1 MTDGRWTDVAA
12 DFAAAAEHFR
22 SAADLYELGGFE
34 APGLDGYR
42 ARMAFMHAMQAA
54 HTSLEA
60 GLVRILETIGEER
73 PIGERWH
80 ADRIRRVGL
89 DRAGMR
95 PAILDPELSAAADE
109 TRRFRNRAMRAYEDF
124 DSDRARPAVA
134 AARKLAD
141 GLPAALQRFIAVLD
155 P

>member
-1 MTDGRWTDVAA
+1 MNDARWSEVAA

-22 SAADLYELGGFE
+22 SAVALYELGGFD

-54 HTSLEA
+54 HTALEA

-80 ADRIRRVGL
+80 ADLIRRVAR
-89 DRAGMR
+89 DRPGAR
-95 PAILDPELSAAADE
+95 PAILDPELAAAADE
-109 TRRFRNRAMRAYEDF
+109 SRQFRNRAIRAY
-124 DSDRARPAVA
+124 DSFKPRLAEPAVE
-134 AARKLAD
+134 AARLLAD
-141 GLPAALQRFIAVLD
+141 GLSTALRQFIATLD

>member
-12 DFAAAAEHFR
+12 DFAAASEHFR
-22 SAADLYELGGFE
+22 SAADLYDLGGFD

-54 HTSLEA
+54 HTSLEG

-73 PIGERWH
+73 PVGERWH
-80 ADRIRRVGL
+80 ADLIRRVGFE
-89 DRAGMR
+89 R
-95 PAILDPELSAAADE
+95 PGVRPRILDAELAAAADE
-109 TRRFRNRAMRAYEDF
+109 TRRFRNGAVRAYDF
-124 DSDRARPAVA
+124 DPDQAKPAIE
-134 AARKLAD
+134 AARRLAD
-141 GLPAALQRFIAVLD
+141 RLAAALQQFVAVLD